1 MKRTNTRQVGLA
13 AHLILFLS
21 ACGVADDG
29 GEYSNS
35 TPDVHV
41 AIEDVVSAPVTV
53 EELDLAL
60 MRDYPP
66 DIEYAINEVK
76 QSRLS
81 YDVSKLI
88 ACAYVKCATANED
101 WHPVIYE
108 NELVRVNFLDVLV
121 QAKSQSI
128 DHSIGVDFREDAIE
142 FLSSDNPFVVRRA
155 LLVLSHMG
163 DKRDIETI
171 EAVALAAQDDTTF
184 RVAVLAL
191 KLMSVDQANDAIR
204 RVLDAVDDQRRS
216 SVEDLLK

>member
-1 MKRTNTRQVGLA
+1 MKKTTTRQVSLA
-13 AHLILFLS
+13 AHFILFLS
-21 ACGVADDG
+21 ACGVTDDG

-35 TPDVHV
+35 TADIQV
-41 AIEDVVSAPVTV
+41 AIEDVVRAPVTV

-66 DIEYAINEVK
+66 DIEYAINEIK
-76 QSRLS
+76 KSRLS

-88 ACAYVKCATANED
+88 ACAYVKCSAINED

-128 DHSIGVDFREDAIE
+128 DHSVGVDFRKDAIA

-155 LLVLSHMG
+155 LLVLSHIG
-163 DKRDIETI
+163 DERDIERI
-171 EAVALAAQDDTTF
+171 EAVALAAQDDATF